1 MSLSTPEMSAERRKV
16 CLIDDEADV
25 REIYTV
31 ALTAEGF
38 DVVAAPDGEA
48 GLHCVRN
55 ERPDIV
61 LLDLQMPVSDGFD
74 VLRAIEADKAISRI
88 PIIILSN
95 SDDEEAF
102 RRVGKFNTRFFFI
115 KSLTSPKKVA
125 GAIREVF
132 SS

>member
-1 MSLSTPEMSAERRKV
+1 MYDPVSDMSAERRKV
-16 CLIDDEADV
+16 CLVDDEADV

-48 GLHCVRN
+48 GLKCIRD

-74 VLRAIEADKAISRI
+74 VLKTLEADKSISKT
-88 PIIILSN
+88 PVIILSN

-102 RRVGKFNTRFFFI
+102 RRAGKFNTRFFFI